1 MFRRAL
7 FARYKNE
14 VIRQVQAQPFLL
26 IALGAAVP
34 EASRALL
41 HLTKIHSRI
50 ERIFFDY
57 GLWMAMRTPEDSN
70 LQATATALHDEIGY
84 LRSFVVSHHTPTT
97 TMAASMQLKIAGI
110 LVYTLEQLCQ
120 YAGDIQ
126 QNAVVTVPQ
135 YSGLG
140 LQDRSLLHKMIDPRV
155 PGIFVLD
162 ILRELGEEVR
172 CCKLIQ
178 ERVEALADKLR
189 EGKEPCPE
197 KYVELLEECVGLDE

>member
-1 MFRRAL
+1 
-7 FARYKNE
+7 
-14 VIRQVQAQPFLL
+14 VIRQVQSQPFLL

-70 LQATATALHDEIGY
+70 LEATSTALRDEVNY
-84 LRSFVVSHHTPTT
+84 LRSFVVSHDPA
-97 TMAASMQLKIAGI
+97 TMAVTMQLKVAGI
-110 LVYTLEQLCQ
+110 LLYTLEQLVQ

-126 QNAVVTVPQ
+126 QNAVVTIPQ

-140 LQDRSLLHKMIDPRV
+140 LQDRSLLHKMIDPRS
-155 PGIFVLD
+155 PDIFVLN
-162 ILRELGEEVR
+162 ILRTLGEEVR
-172 CCKLIQ
+172 YSKMIQ
-178 ERVEALADKLR
+178 ERVETLADKLR
-189 EGKEPCPE
+189 EGDEPCPAR
-197 KYVELLEECVGLDE
+197 YIELLEECVGLDE